1 MAYRPRK
8 FSHRPQ
14 KTQFKASEYIPIW
27 NQQHTDTTNLMAE
40 MAFERLGITDWFSY
54 FQVLAIPIALC
65 TAFGCLYGG
74 YYWGI
79 KGALIGFI
87 GGLVAPAASVYLL
100 VVVAYA
106 AAIMLA
112 FVAAWAVVLGLAY
125 FVLTH

>member
-1 MAYRPRK
+1 MR
-8 FSHRPQ
+8 FSKSKTSHPSQ
-14 KTQFKASEYIPIW
+14 KRRFKASDYVPHW
-27 NQQHTDTTNLMAE
+27 NQQHTVTTNLMAE

-106 AAIMLA
+106 AAILLA
-112 FVAAWAVVLGLAY
+112 FVAAWAVVLWLVY